1 MSVAHTADGAARRP
15 YPTAKLGP
23 VPAFFR
29 VTCTKIKMRPS
40 AGKNVIASACIKT
53 YVCWPVKA
61 NDLFALMPRPLA
73 VDIVEFTFANDKEVY
88 NAVLDMIAQAKKV
101 RPVFLQRQARQERFE
116 SMVGALGRPN
126 LELAGENLIRSWL
139 LKKHTAMLT
148 EFLDALK
155 IPHDKGVVEHLPDTV
170 EDEALRLAVEGLLAN
185 YPQDTVAIYLY
196 AFNSMNE
203 TKWKNLEATLH
214 SHPKLQFDA

>member
-1 MSVAHTADGAARRP
+1 M
-15 YPTAKLGP
+15 
-23 VPAFFR
+23 
-29 VTCTKIKMRPS
+29 
-40 AGKNVIASACIKT
+40 
-53 YVCWPVKA
+53 KA

-73 VDIVEFTFANDKEVY
+73 LDIVEFSCTNDKEVY
-88 NAVLDMIAQAKKV
+88 NAVLEMVAQARKV

-116 SMVGALGRPN
+116 SIVNALGRPN
-126 LELAGENLIRSWL
+126 LEVAGENLIRNWL
-139 LKKHTAMLT
+139 LKKHTAMLV

-155 IPHDKGVVEHLPDTV
+155 ISHDKGVVEHLPETV
-170 EDEALRLAVEGLLAN
+170 DDAALQSAVDGLLAK

-203 TKWKNLEATLH
+203 TKWKNLESTLH